1 MTIPYKGRLVEY
13 PFAAIFAMITEEG
26 RSGVLSLA
34 DVETKQVKKRIGF
47 KGGKSAYVA
56 GGTINETLG
65 RLLLKWGMITAEQYE
80 TSLAL
85 QKQQNKR
92 TGEVLI
98 AMKLF
103 TPAQLGDLLQKQTEE
118 KILACFDL
126 PDAIYTF
133 IEAEPPANK
142 NLLFFKIN
150 PQKLMF
156 EGIFNRMSTGFI
168 EKHLRPLSQS
178 KFRRTAQFQ
187 KKEGLF
193 NFPPKITKF
202 LHTFKDGMS
211 LADIF
216 LHTPLEN
223 PETLKMI
230 YLLLLEKMI
239 EPFEKESAVIK
250 EPPSVSRPATT
261 VSNAQ
266 AKSSP
271 PPHPSNVP
279 LSPTPKT
286 EAPPQTPTIIVEEET
301 TTVSSGQ
308 DMPQF
313 EIESETPS
321 PRQSLDASKPKTP
334 TTVKNEVK
342 TPTPAEIQKMK
353 EIEAEIANYEKLCKT
368 GNYFE
373 LLGVTKDAS
382 TAEIKKAYFRLAKK
396 FHPDTNPEFFKG
408 EFKDRAEEI
417 FTIIGSAYNTLIDP
431 KAREEYVYA
440 LEHQISKEDIE
451 KAQRAL
457 EAEGIFLKAEI
468 LFKKGDFRGALT
480 YLDQA
485 IKLHP
490 HEPEFYLYKGW
501 ATYKATRGAALAEAR
516 ETIEK
521 AIKMG
526 LRDKLD
532 EANYYLGILAKVE
545 GKPEAEQEKYF
556 AKAVEINPHHALA
569 NSELRHL
576 QMRKTKTASET
587 TKDKDDKK
595 KGGLFGFFKKS

>member
-1 MTIPYKGRLVEY
+1 MAVPYKGRVAEY
-13 PFAAIFAMITEEG
+13 PFAAIFAMITDES
-26 RSGVLSLA
+26 RSGVLSLS

-47 KGGKSAYVA
+47 KSGKSAYVA

-92 TGEVLI
+92 TGEVLV

-103 TPAQLGDLLQKQTEE
+103 TPIQLGDLLQRQTEE
-118 KILACFDL
+118 KILSCFDL
-126 PDAIYTF
+126 PDAFYTF

-150 PQKLMF
+150 PQKLLF
-156 EGIFNRMSTGFI
+156 EGIFNRMSVDFI

-178 KFRRTAQFQ
+178 RFRRTELFQ

-193 NFPPKITKF
+193 NFSPKISRF
-202 LHTFKDGMS
+202 IHYLKDGMTLS
-211 LADIF
+211 DIF
-216 LHTPLEN
+216 LNTQLEN
-223 PETLKMI
+223 TDTLKII
-230 YLLLLEKMI
+230 YLLLLEKML
-239 EPFEKESAVIK
+239 EPIEKESAVIK
-250 EPPSVSRPATT
+250 QPHSVFRPTPSVTT
-261 VSNAQ
+261 PQPQTSA
-266 AKSSP
+266 SSP
-271 PPHPSNVP
+271 RPTKGETT
-279 LSPTPKT
+279 TPKMET
-286 EAPPQTPTIIVEEET
+286 KIDSPAIIVEEESRGGT
-301 TTVSSGQ
+301 AEEN
-308 DMPQF
+308 MPNF
-313 EIESETPS
+313 EIETS
-321 PRQSLDASKPKTP
+321 PQQFQQTVTASSKPKAPVGSETKAP
-334 TTVKNEVK
+334 TN
-342 TPTPAEIQKMK
+342 AEIQRRK
-353 EIEAEIANYEKLCKT
+353 EIEAEIVNYEKLCKT

-373 LLGVTKDAS
+373 LLGVGKNAS
-382 TAEIKKAYFRLAKK
+382 IAEIKKAYFKLAKK
-396 FHPDTNPEFFKG
+396 FHPDTNPEFFNG

-417 FTIIGSAYNTLIDP
+417 FTIIGTAYNTLIDP
-431 KAREEYVYA
+431 KAKEEYVYA

-468 LFKKGDFRGALT
+468 LLKKGDFRGALAF
-480 YLDQA
+480 LDQA

-490 HEPEFYLYKGW
+490 DEPEFYLYKGW
-501 ATYKATRGAALAEAR
+501 ATYKATRGAAIGEAR

-532 EANYYLGILAKVE
+532 EANYYLGIFAKVE
-545 GKPEAEQEKYF
+545 GKPESEQEKYF

-576 QMRKTKTASET
+576 QMRKNKTGSEAP
-587 TKDKDDKK
+587 KDKEDKK
-595 KGGLFGFFKKS
+595 KGGLFGFFKK